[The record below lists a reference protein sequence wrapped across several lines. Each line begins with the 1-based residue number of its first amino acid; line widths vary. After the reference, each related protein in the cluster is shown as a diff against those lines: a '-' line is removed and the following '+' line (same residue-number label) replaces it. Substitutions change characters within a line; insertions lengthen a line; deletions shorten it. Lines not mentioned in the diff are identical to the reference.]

1 MSAAMTELFRHH
13 EDKLLRLFQKKTSD
27 LQESRDL
34 LQDLYES
41 ALRNLDSFSL
51 VEDQAAWLFRAAHNR
66 IIDWYRGKSRRD
78 SVSLDKQIDDEG
90 SLLDLLVDDKE
101 NLEDAYFR
109 TLLLEVLSEAVEA
122 LPEKL
127 RLVIREQALEGR
139 TFRELSEEWGV
150 PQGTLLS
157 RKREAVR
164 LLREALEDF
173 SDVWLELEYS

>member
-1 MSAAMTELFRHH
+1 MSAAMTELFRNH
-13 EDKLLRLFQKKTSD
+13 EARLLRLFQKKTGD
-27 LQESRDL
+27 FQESRDL

-109 TLLLEVLSEAVEA
+109 TPHCGDRENYNDFRREFHRKMKEKWHDSD
-122 LPEKL
+122 PEQG
-127 RLVIREQALEGR
+127 EEPEGSP
-139 TFRELSEEWGV
+139 E
-150 PQGTLLS
+150 
-157 RKREAVR
+157 
-164 LLREALEDF
+164 
-173 SDVWLELEYS
+173 